1 MLPSVYINSVLCNL
15 NIREF
20 IRYRGNNTNGTNTNN
35 QNNGINGGGRR
46 GSEPGG
52 VEFGEGLSLS
62 TFSTFGYRGK
72 RLFRSGRGGGSKT
85 RTGTGT
91 GTKTGTKTGTTSNDV
106 GGMETNTTVA
116 TSNSEQL
123 LSAPIYSIERGLE
136 VSSSSISIF
145 DRYGK
150 YFLMRRK
157 VKREDVDM
165 ERSLM
170 DGSLYSYGIKQ
181 DEVEE
186 V

>member
-46 GSEPGG
+46 GSEPSG
-52 VEFGEGLSLS
+52 VEFGEGFSLS

-91 GTKTGTKTGTTSNDV
+91 GTGTIPNDV

-116 TSNSEQL
+116 TSNSEQS
-123 LSAPIYSIERGLE
+123 LSAPVYSIERGLE

-165 ERSLM
+165 ERSSM

-181 DEVEE
+181 DEV
-186 V
+186 